1 MCPAEGSIVGL
12 RTDINGPEPEER
24 NQRWSGGRSGPRCGD
39 ALRGAVRRTRRGGRA
54 IGQGAHS
61 AVHHAEVIAHKTGEP
76 YGTLVLS
83 ISVTIIEVSLIIAM
97 MLSGHE
103 GSEFIARDAVFA
115 TVMIVINGVIG
126 LCIFMGGLKHHE
138 MSFRNEGTNS
148 ALAVLTAL
156 ATFILV
162 MPTVTI
168 STPGPN
174 FTQSQLAFAGI
185 ASFALYAAFIFFQT
199 ITHRDYYLPKANN
212 KKSNSEIHADKPS
225 NLKTTISAF
234 LLLLSL
240 IVVVGLA
247 ELLSPAIEA
256 GVKAAGAPKTIV
268 GIAIALLVLL
278 PEGFAAVRAAKA
290 NRLQSSLNLAL
301 GSALASIGL
310 TIPTVAAIAIYFNL
324 PLSLGISDL
333 NMVLMYLSFFIG
345 ALTLAIGRT
354 TLLQGVVHLIIFF
367 EYLFLSLVP

>member
-1 MCPAEGSIVGL
+1 MTTLLSQTWFIVL
-12 RTDINGPEPEER
+12 MAVMLI
-24 NQRWSGGRSGPRCGD
+24 
-39 ALRGAVRRTRRGGRA
+39 GAVL
-54 IGQGAHS
+54 S
-61 AVHHAEVIAHKTGEP
+61 AVHHAEVVAHKTGEP
-76 YGTLVLS
+76 YGALVLA
-83 ISVTIIEVSLIIAM
+83 ISVTIIEVALIVSM

-103 GSEFIARDAVFA
+103 GSELIARDAVFA

-126 LCIFMGGLKHHE
+126 MCIFIGGLKHYE

-162 MPTVTI
+162 MPIMTI
-168 STPGPN
+168 STPGPD
-174 FTQSQLAFAGI
+174 FTKSQLAFAGI
-185 ASFALYAAFIFFQT
+185 ASFALYAAFLFFQT
-199 ITHRDYYLPKANN
+199 VSHRDYYLPTAED
-212 KKSNSEIHADKPS
+212 KKTDQNFHAQKPS
-225 NLKTTISAF
+225 NLKTILSVALLIS
-234 LLLLSL
+234 SL
-240 IVVVGLA
+240 VIVVSLA

-256 GVKAAGAPKTIV
+256 GVKSAGAPKTIV
-268 GIAIALLVLL
+268 GIAIAMLVLL
-278 PEGFAAVRAAKA
+278 PEGYAAVRAARA

-310 TIPTVAAIAIYFNL
+310 SIPTIAAIAIFFEL
-324 PLSLGISDL
+324 PLSLGISSL
-333 NMVLMYLSFFIG
+333 NMTLMYLTFFIG

>member
-1 MCPAEGSIVGL
+1 MTTLLSQTWFIILMSITL
-12 RTDINGPEPEER
+12 I
-24 NQRWSGGRSGPRCGD
+24 GGVL
-39 ALRGAVRRTRRGGRA
+39 A
-54 IGQGAHS
+54 

-76 YGTLVLS
+76 YGSLVLA
-83 ISVTIIEVSLIIAM
+83 ICVTVIEVSLIISM
-97 MLSGHE
+97 MLTGHE
-103 GSEFIARDAVFA
+103 GSQFIARDAVFA
-115 TVMIVINGVIG
+115 TVMIVMNGVIG
-126 LCIFMGGLKHHE
+126 LCIFIGGITHHE

-156 ATFILV
+156 ATFILI
-162 MPTVTI
+162 MPIVTV
-168 STPGPN
+168 STPGPD
-174 FTQSQLAFAGI
+174 FTKSQLAFAGT
-185 ASFALYAAFIFFQT
+185 ACFALYIAFLFFQT
-199 ITHRDYYLPKANN
+199 VSHRDYYLPKAKDQKTNVN
-212 KKSNSEIHADKPS
+212 FHADKPS
-225 NLKTTISAF
+225 NFKTAVSGA
-234 LLLLSL
+234 LLVLSL

-256 GVKAAGAPKTIV
+256 GVEAAGAPKTIV

-278 PEGFAAVRAAKA
+278 PEGFAAVRAARA

-310 TIPTVAAIAIYFNL
+310 SIPAIAAIAIFFDL
-324 PLSLGISDL
+324 PLSLGISNL

>member
-1 MCPAEGSIVGL
+1 MSMMLI
-12 RTDINGPEPEER
+12 
-24 NQRWSGGRSGPRCGD
+24 GG
-39 ALRGAVRRTRRGGRA
+39 VM
-54 IGQGAHS
+54 S
-61 AVHHAEVIAHKTGEP
+61 AVHHAEVVAHKTGEP

-83 ISVTIIEVSLIIAM
+83 ISVTIIEVSLIISM
-97 MLSGHE
+97 MLAGHE

-115 TVMIVINGVIG
+115 TVMIVVNGVIG
-126 LCIFMGGLKHHE
+126 ICIFVGGLTHHE
-138 MSFRNEGTNS
+138 MSFRNDGMLS
-148 ALAVLTAL
+148 SLAVLTAL

-162 MPTVTI
+162 MPIVTT
-168 STPGPN
+168 STPGPD
-174 FTQSQLAFAGI
+174 FTKSQLAFAGI
-185 ASFALYAAFIFFQT
+185 ASFALYAAFLFFQT
-199 ITHRDYYLPKANN
+199 VSHRDYYLPKTED
-212 KKSNSEIHADKPS
+212 KKTDINFHALKPG
-225 NLKTTISAF
+225 NLKTAVSVA
-234 LLLLSL
+234 LLILSL
-240 IVVVGLA
+240 ILVVGLA

-268 GIAIALLVLL
+268 GIAIAMLVLM
-278 PEGFAAVRAAKA
+278 PEGYAAVRAARA

-310 TIPTVAAIAIYFNL
+310 SIPTIAAIAILFHL

-333 NMVLMYLSFFIG
+333 NMTLMYLTFFTG

>member
-1 MCPAEGSIVGL
+1 MTALLSQTWFIVL
-12 RTDINGPEPEER
+12 MSMMLI
-24 NQRWSGGRSGPRCGD
+24 GG
-39 ALRGAVRRTRRGGRA
+39 VM
-54 IGQGAHS
+54 S
-61 AVHHAEVIAHKTGEP
+61 AVHHAEVVAHKTGEP

-83 ISVTIIEVSLIIAM
+83 ISVTIIEVSLIISM
-97 MLSGHE
+97 MLAGHE

-115 TVMIVINGVIG
+115 TVMIVVNGVIG
-126 LCIFMGGLKHHE
+126 ICIFVGGLTHHE
-138 MSFRNEGTNS
+138 MSFRNDGMLS
-148 ALAVLTAL
+148 SLAVLTAL

-162 MPTVTI
+162 MPIVTT
-168 STPGPN
+168 STPGPD
-174 FTQSQLAFAGI
+174 FTKSQLAFAGI
-185 ASFALYAAFIFFQT
+185 ASFALYAAFLFFQT
-199 ITHRDYYLPKANN
+199 VSHRDYYLPKTED
-212 KKSNSEIHADKPS
+212 KKTDINFHALKPS
-225 NLKTTISAF
+225 NLKTAVSVA
-234 LLLLSL
+234 LLILSL
-240 IVVVGLA
+240 ILVVGLA

-268 GIAIALLVLL
+268 GIAIAMLVLM
-278 PEGFAAVRAAKA
+278 PEGYAAVRAARA

-310 TIPTVAAIAIYFNL
+310 SIPTIAAIAILFHL

-333 NMVLMYLSFFIG
+333 NMTLMYLTFFTG

>member
-1 MCPAEGSIVGL
+1 MTYLLSQTWFIILMGITL
-12 RTDINGPEPEER
+12 I
-24 NQRWSGGRSGPRCGD
+24 
-39 ALRGAVRRTRRGGRA
+39 GAVL
-54 IGQGAHS
+54 S

-97 MLSGHE
+97 MLAGHE

-126 LCIFMGGLKHHE
+126 LCIFMGGFKHHE

-162 MPTVTI
+162 MPIVTV
-168 STPGPN
+168 STPGPD
-174 FTQSQLAFAGI
+174 FTKSQLAFAGI
-185 ASFALYAAFIFFQT
+185 ASFALYGAFIFFQT
-199 ITHRDYYLPKANN
+199 ISHRDYYLPKAENQ
-212 KKSNSEIHADKPS
+212 KADSDAHADKPS
-225 NLKTTISAF
+225 NPKTTISAI
-234 LLLLSL
+234 LLLISL

-247 ELLSPAIEA
+247 EALSPAIEA
-256 GVKAAGAPKTIV
+256 GVKTAGAPKTVV
-268 GIAIALLVLL
+268 GIAIAMLVLL
-278 PEGFAAVRAAKA
+278 PEGYAAVRAARV

-310 TIPTVAAIAIYFNL
+310 TIPTVAAIAILFNL
-324 PLSLGISDL
+324 PISLGISSL
-333 NMVLMYLSFFIG
+333 NMTLMYLSFFIG

-354 TLLQGVVHLIIFF
+354 TLLQGVVHLIIFL

>member
-1 MCPAEGSIVGL
+1 MANLLTHSWFI
-12 RTDINGPEPEER
+12 
-24 NQRWSGGRSGPRCGD
+24 
-39 ALRGAVRRTRRGGRA
+39 ALLAAILIGAVL
-54 IGQGAHS
+54 S

-76 YGTLVLS
+76 FGTLVLS

-115 TVMIVINGVIG
+115 TVMIVVNGVIG
-126 LCIFMGGLKHHE
+126 LCIFMGGIKHHE
-138 MSFRNEGTNS
+138 MGFRNEGTIS
-148 ALAVLTAL
+148 SLGVLTAL

-162 MPTVTI
+162 MPIVTI
-168 STPGPN
+168 STPGPD
-174 FTQSQLAFAGI
+174 FTKSQLAFAGI
-185 ASFALYAAFIFFQT
+185 ASFALYMAFLFFQT
-199 ITHRDYYLPKANN
+199 ITHRDYYLPKAKDQKANQN
-212 KKSNSEIHADKPS
+212 AHAERPS
-225 NLKTTISAF
+225 NLKTAASCA
-234 LLLLSL
+234 LLLVSL
-240 IVVVGLA
+240 IAVVGLA

-256 GVKAAGAPKTIV
+256 GVAAAGAPKTIV
-268 GIAIALLVLL
+268 GIAIALLVLM

-310 TIPTVAAIAIYFNL
+310 SIPAIAAIAIYFNI
-324 PLSLGISDL
+324 PLSLGISSL
-333 NMVLMYLSFFIG
+333 NITLMYLTFFIG

-354 TLLQGVVHLIIFF
+354 TVLQGVVHLIIFF

>member
-1 MCPAEGSIVGL
+1 
-12 RTDINGPEPEER
+12 
-24 NQRWSGGRSGPRCGD
+24 
-39 ALRGAVRRTRRGGRA
+39 
-54 IGQGAHS
+54 
-61 AVHHAEVIAHKTGEP
+61 
-76 YGTLVLS
+76 
-83 ISVTIIEVSLIIAM
+83 
-97 MLSGHE
+97 
-103 GSEFIARDAVFA
+103 
-115 TVMIVINGVIG
+115 
-126 LCIFMGGLKHHE
+126 

-162 MPTVTI
+162 MPIVTV
-168 STPGPN
+168 STPGPD
-174 FTQSQLAFAGI
+174 FTKGQLAFAGI
-185 ASFALYAAFIFFQT
+185 ASFALYGAFLFFQT
-199 ITHRDYYLPKANN
+199 VSHRDYYLPKTED
-212 KKSNSEIHADKPS
+212 KKTDINFHALKPS
-225 NLKTTISAF
+225 NAKTAVSVV
-234 LLLLSL
+234 LLILSL

-268 GIAIALLVLL
+268 GIAIAMLVLL

-310 TIPTVAAIAIYFNL
+310 SIPAIAAIAIFFDL
-324 PLSLGISDL
+324 PLSLGISNL
-333 NMVLMYLSFFIG
+333 NMTLMYLSFFIG

>member
-1 MCPAEGSIVGL
+1 MTTLLSQTWFIILMSITL
-12 RTDINGPEPEER
+12 I
-24 NQRWSGGRSGPRCGD
+24 GGVL
-39 ALRGAVRRTRRGGRA
+39 A
-54 IGQGAHS
+54 

-76 YGTLVLS
+76 YGSLVLA
-83 ISVTIIEVSLIIAM
+83 ICVTVIEVSLIISM
-97 MLSGHE
+97 MLTGHE
-103 GSEFIARDAVFA
+103 GSQFIARDAVFA
-115 TVMIVINGVIG
+115 TVMIVMNGVIG
-126 LCIFMGGLKHHE
+126 LCIFIGGLKHHE

-156 ATFILV
+156 ATFILI
-162 MPTVTI
+162 MPIVTV
-168 STPGPN
+168 STPGPD
-174 FTQSQLAFAGI
+174 FTKSQLAFAGT
-185 ASFALYAAFIFFQT
+185 ACFALYIAFLFFQT
-199 ITHRDYYLPKANN
+199 VSHRDYYLPKAVDQKTDVNF
-212 KKSNSEIHADKPS
+212 HADKPS
-225 NLKTTISAF
+225 NLKTAVSGV
-234 LLLLSL
+234 LLVFSL

-256 GVKAAGAPKTIV
+256 GVEAAGAPKTIV

-310 TIPTVAAIAIYFNL
+310 SIPAIAAIAIFFDL
-324 PLSLGISDL
+324 PLSLGISNL
-333 NMVLMYLSFFIG
+333 NMTLMYLSFFIG

>member
-1 MCPAEGSIVGL
+1 MPALLASLLTQTWFIIL
-12 RTDINGPEPEER
+12 L
-24 NQRWSGGRSGPRCGD
+24 SA
-39 ALRGAVRRTRRGGRA
+39 ALIAAVLA
-54 IGQGAHS
+54 S
-61 AVHHAEVIAHKTGEP
+61 VHHAEVIAHKTGEP
-76 YGTLVLS
+76 YGALILA
-83 ISVTIIEVSLIIAM
+83 ISVTIIEVSLIISM
-97 MLSGHE
+97 MLSGHD
-103 GSEFIARDAVFA
+103 GSQFIARDAVFA

-126 LCIFMGGLKHHE
+126 LCIFIGGLHHHE
-138 MSFRNEGTNS
+138 MTFRNEGTNS

-162 MPTVTI
+162 MPIVTT
-168 STPGPN
+168 STPGPD
-174 FTQSQLAFAGI
+174 FTKGQLAFAGI
-185 ASFALYAAFIFFQT
+185 ASFALYAAFLFFQT
-199 ITHRDYYLPKANN
+199 VSHRDYYLPKTED
-212 KKSNSEIHADKPS
+212 KKTDINFHALKPS
-225 NLKTTISAF
+225 NIKTAVSVV
-234 LLLLSL
+234 LLILSL

-268 GIAIALLVLL
+268 GIAIAMLVLM
-278 PEGFAAVRAAKA
+278 PEAFAAVRAAKA

-310 TIPTVAAIAIYFNL
+310 SIPAIAAIAIFFDL
-324 PLSLGISDL
+324 PLSLGISNL
-333 NMVLMYLSFFIG
+333 NMTLMYLSFFIG

>member
-1 MCPAEGSIVGL
+1 MDTLHTLATQTWFIALMSITL
-12 RTDINGPEPEER
+12 I
-24 NQRWSGGRSGPRCGD
+24 GGV
-39 ALRGAVRRTRRGGRA
+39 L
-54 IGQGAHS
+54 S

-83 ISVTIIEVSLIIAM
+83 ISVTIIEVSLIISM
-97 MLSGHE
+97 MLTGHE

-126 LCIFMGGLKHHE
+126 LCIFVGGLTHHE
-138 MSFRNEGTNS
+138 MNFRNEGTNS

-162 MPTVTI
+162 MPIVTV
-168 STPGPN
+168 STPGPD
-174 FTQSQLAFAGI
+174 FTKSQLAFAGI
-185 ASFALYAAFIFFQT
+185 ASFALYIAFLFFQT
-199 ITHRDYYLPKANN
+199 ISHRDYYLPKMPD
-212 KKSNSEIHADKPS
+212 KKKDINFHAQKPS
-225 NLKTTISAF
+225 NLKTAISGA

-240 IVVVGLA
+240 LVVVGLA

-268 GIAIALLVLL
+268 GIAIALLVLM
-278 PEGFAAVRAAKA
+278 PEGYAAVRAARA

-310 TIPTVAAIAIYFNL
+310 TIPTVAAIAIFFNL
-324 PLSLGISDL
+324 PLSLGISSL
-333 NMVLMYLSFFIG
+333 NMTLMYLSFFIG

-354 TLLQGVVHLIIFF
+354 ALLQGIVHLIIFF

>member
-1 MCPAEGSIVGL
+1 MSSLLSQTWFIALMAVTLI
-12 RTDINGPEPEER
+12 
-24 NQRWSGGRSGPRCGD
+24 GGV
-39 ALRGAVRRTRRGGRA
+39 L
-54 IGQGAHS
+54 S

-76 YGTLVLS
+76 YGALVLA
-83 ISVTIIEVSLIIAM
+83 ISVTIIEVSLIISM
-97 MLSGHE
+97 MLSGHD
-103 GSEFIARDAVFA
+103 GSQFIARDAVFA

-126 LCIFMGGLKHHE
+126 LCIFIGGLHHHE
-138 MSFRNEGTNS
+138 MTFRNEGTNS

-168 STPGPN
+168 STPGPD
-174 FTQSQLAFAGI
+174 FTRSQLAFAGI
-185 ASFALYAAFIFFQT
+185 ASFTLYAAFLFFQT
-199 ITHRDYYLPKANN
+199 VSHRDYYLPKAQD
-212 KKSNSEIHADKPS
+212 KKTDINFHAQKPS
-225 NLKTTISAF
+225 NLKTTISIF
-234 LLLLSL
+234 LLIASL

-310 TIPTVAAIAIYFNL
+310 TIPTVAAIAIFFDL
-324 PLSLGISDL
+324 HLSLGISEL
-333 NMVLMYLSFFIG
+333 NITLMYLSFFIG

-354 TLLQGVVHLIIFF
+354 TLLQGMVQIIIFL

>member
-1 MCPAEGSIVGL
+1 MTNLLSQTWFICLMGATLI
-12 RTDINGPEPEER
+12 
-24 NQRWSGGRSGPRCGD
+24 
-39 ALRGAVRRTRRGGRA
+39 GAVL
-54 IGQGAHS
+54 S

-83 ISVTIIEVSLIIAM
+83 ISVTIIEVSLIISM
-97 MLSGHE
+97 MLTGHE

-126 LCIFMGGLKHHE
+126 LCIFVGGLKHHE

-162 MPTVTI
+162 MPMVTV
-168 STPGPN
+168 STPGPD
-174 FTQSQLAFAGI
+174 FTKSQLAFAGI
-185 ASFALYAAFIFFQT
+185 ASFSLYVAFLLFQT
-199 ITHRDYYLPKANN
+199 ITHRDYYLPKVHS
-212 KKSNSEIHADKPS
+212 KREDSSEHAAKPS
-225 NLKTTISAF
+225 NSKTAVSAV

-240 IVVVGLA
+240 IAVVGLA
-247 ELLSPAIEA
+247 EALSPAIEA
-256 GVKAAGAPKTIV
+256 GVKAAGAPKTVV
-268 GIAIALLVLL
+268 GIAIAMLVLL
-278 PEGFAAVRAAKA
+278 PEGFAAVRASRA

-310 TIPTVAAIAIYFNL
+310 TIPTVAAIAIFFDL
-324 PLSLGISDL
+324 QLSLGITSL